1 MRVPGW
7 KRLLVATLSM
17 VLALAATAAGAAQF
31 EGIGIK
37 VGATSSHMR
46 LDGPGYGSSKA
57 NTGLVIGS
65 FADVALSASV
75 VFQPALVFVRR
86 GGTYHDLSSSLTN
99 TQVGADELVLRR
111 DYLELPLLLR
121 YNGPWRHALPL
132 NLIAGPS
139 LGWVLAYEVEED
151 GQDLTRQV
159 TEDGVELDRES
170 GGYDLSLILGAG
182 FTHSLWGRPLT
193 LDAVYRMASD
203 GTSSDAPGS
212 SFVADGIDVTLGL
225 RF

>member
-1 MRVPGW
+1 M
-7 KRLLVATLSM
+7 LVATLSM

-111 DYLELPLLLR
+111 DYLNCPCSC
-121 YNGPWRHALPL
+121 GSMVP
-132 NLIAGPS
+132 
-139 LGWVLAYEVEED
+139 
-151 GQDLTRQV
+151 
-159 TEDGVELDRES
+159 
-170 GGYDLSLILGAG
+170 GAMR
-182 FTHSLWGRPLT
+182 SR
-193 LDAVYRMASD
+193 
-203 GTSSDAPGS
+203 
-212 SFVADGIDVTLGL
+212 
-225 RF
+225 